1 MELAKTRAL
10 TNNLINY
17 FFLLVLN
24 LVIISITGYLTLDSN
39 ANLNSRLGAFL
50 LSFFIPFFIVILTKN
65 MQGYERMLKFGFG
78 MIIYIIA
85 AMIIVG
91 IPESFSTGLLPCLII
106 SLGVLFYG
114 NRIAKKQIIS

>member
-65 MQGYERMLKFGFG
+65 MQGYERMLKFGFW

-85 AMIIVG
+85 AMILVG